1 MVRARRGAG
10 SLQDLMSATSVCT
23 DSAKRFFPWCARKPR
38 SAPSEIHVQS
48 RHGVVPRIAER
59 FCGVG
64 QFRSMP
70 LGRIR
75 TCAAS
80 PNPAIGPEGGA
91 PDSNVPLPAPALAKS
106 RMRDVAASRR
116 APSTTG
122 RQCRS
127 GGSAHGSRARRGPQR
142 SWAGSHGDRE
152 SVRVK
157 AAAGLFGPSGT
168 CPIMRPSDDGCQR
181 GPASIKR
188 IQDRCRQIRCGDGSA
203 YPILLGAA
211 IGGHGSLEHS
221 ATADMPF
228 WGGLASA
235 IHRALTTVQSIALP
249 HSKRS
254 GPTLACSS
262 QTPHFGLA
270 TAISLRDRWRR

>member
-1 MVRARRGAG
+1 MKHSTRPRSRARNGLGKTRGRQLAGSDISDISLHGQREAIFALAPHEGRARR
-10 SLQDLMSATSVCT
+10 Q
-23 DSAKRFFPWCARKPR
+23 AKSTFSR
-38 SAPSEIHVQS
+38 
-48 RHGVVPRIAER
+48 RHGVVPGIAER

-152 SVRVK
+152 SVGVK

-168 CPIMRPSDDGCQR
+168 RPIMRPGDDGCQR

-188 IQDRCRQIRCGDGSA
+188 IQDRCQQIRCGDGSA
-203 YPILLGAA
+203 CPILLGAA
-211 IGGHGSLEHS
+211 IGGHGSLERS

-228 WGGLASA
+228 WGGWPRQFTG
-235 IHRALTTVQSIALP
+235 H
-249 HSKRS
+249 
-254 GPTLACSS
+254 
-262 QTPHFGLA
+262 
-270 TAISLRDRWRR
+270 